1 MIGPSFYWNPHSACR
16 LFKCQQLMGEWI
28 SDANSRMLISFARMN
43 ILFRHQG
50 GAFPWI
56 TVEKHWRNTFG
67 TLTNVFL
74 FRPTAQC
81 VGGKRWSA
89 DLFFRKNL
97 PPSGWDPICVGGKRW
112 SGPCQGFYSFQ
123 SLNETDLWP
132 VITSSWII
140 DVRFVHKICTF
151 AHVDM
156 WGVNAK
162 STEILFKCVVL
173 WSLWYQIEVS
183 DADDDDVAEDDDDGD
198 DDGGGLIPIRIIAIA
213 CHRPVRHPQ
222 KLCNLS
228 DVKWLQ
234 PWRRWWWSISL
245 MVTTSDNDWWDDFN
259 FCSEIGKFQLWDL
272 GHFHGH
278 HNACCF

>member
-67 TLTNVFL
+67 KLTNVFL

-112 SGPCQGFYSFQ
+112 SGPCQGFY
-123 SLNETDLWP
+123 
-132 VITSSWII
+132 
-140 DVRFVHKICTF
+140 
-151 AHVDM
+151 
-156 WGVNAK
+156 
-162 STEILFKCVVL
+162 
-173 WSLWYQIEVS
+173 WSLF
-183 DADDDDVAEDDDDGD
+183 
-198 DDGGGLIPIRIIAIA
+198 PIF
-213 CHRPVRHPQ
+213 
-222 KLCNLS
+222 
-228 DVKWLQ
+228 KWN
-234 PWRRWWWSISL
+234 RSL
-245 MVTTSDNDWWDDFN
+245 ASDNIVRL
-259 FCSEIGKFQLWDL
+259 CGLCTKSAHLRMSICEE
-272 GHFHGH
+272 
-278 HNACCF
+278 